1 MTRRSPS
8 SLSHNRDGIGLYRPG
23 PGGPEL
29 RKRKKRER
37 EQYLSGSL
45 RLHGKPMKPIHRTCI
60 AHEGTGRPLKE
71 VLKAQARK

>member
-8 SLSHNRDGIGLYRPG
+8 SLSHNRDGVGLLYRPG
-23 PGGPEL
+23 PGGPES
-29 RKRKKRER
+29 RKRKREKERKRA
-37 EQYLSGSL
+37 GSL

-71 VLKAQARK
+71 VLKAQARE